1 MHNFDGVKTKKNKG
15 KASKPDIK
23 SSKNKKDNSS
33 SEDEDDTECVY
44 CFHRFSESN
53 EGWVQCP
60 VCRLWAHCHCAGI
73 DDEAVFLCERCA

>member
-1 MHNFDGVKTKKNKG
+1 MKKVLNFDGVKSKKNKG
-15 KASKPDIK
+15 KASKKSDIK
-23 SSKNKKDNSS
+23 SSKKKKDNSS
-33 SEDEDDTECVY
+33 SEDEDDIECLY

-60 VCRLWAHCHCAGI
+60 VCRLWAGI